1 MTRGE
6 KTTPN
11 SKPTPRQHRGRVVNR
26 RELSRQF
33 VWIELEVQGFAGA
46 APGQFVVVHC
56 ADESD
61 YVAGRAW
68 EDSGD
73 WPRAKSAE
81 LRNRVALVGRPFSIA
96 DMSEGAD
103 GSRIALQFRVLGPG
117 TSWLAEKSQVGAQL
131 RLVGPL
137 GNGFRLEGVGQAV
150 LAAGGMGL
158 APMLFLARQLR
169 GTGSRVVVLAGA
181 KSREVLPLDITEG
194 ALIDE
199 EGEPSLCCEAFSELD
214 VKVGIATDDGSA
226 GRLGQLSDS
235 LADYL
240 SRHRE
245 LCQTG
250 SVVYTCGPEAMMNK
264 VSQIAQVRQLPC
276 EVCMERYMACG
287 LGTCQSCV
295 CRQRSEGSEDGWE
308 YKLVCT
314 DGPVFDG
321 QSILW

>member
-6 KTTPN
+6 KTTP
-11 SKPTPRQHRGRVVNR
+11 SSERAPRQYRGRVVNR
-26 RELSRQF
+26 REFSAQF
-33 VWIELEVQGFAGA
+33 LWIELEAAGFAGA
-46 APGQFVVVHC
+46 GPGQFVVVHC

-81 LRNRVALVGRPFSIA
+81 LRNRVALVHRPFSIA
-96 DMSEGAD
+96 DMVDGAN
-103 GSRIALQFRVLGPG
+103 GSRLALQFRVLGPG
-117 TSWLAEKSQVGAQL
+117 TSWLAEKAQVGAQL

-137 GNGFRLEGVGQAV
+137 GKGFRMEGVRQAV
-150 LAAGGMGL
+150 LAAGGMGM

-169 GTGSRVVVLAGA
+169 RMGTEVVLLAGA
-181 KSREVLPLDITEG
+181 KTRELLPLEITAG
-194 ALIDE
+194 AVIDE
-199 EGEPSLCCEAFSELD
+199 EGEPSFCCESFTELE

-226 GRLGQLSDS
+226 GRLGLLSDS

-250 SVVYTCGPEAMMNK
+250 SVVYTCGPEAMMSK
-264 VSQIAQVRQLPC
+264 VVQTTQVHQLPC
-276 EVCMERYMACG
+276 QVCMERYMACG
-287 LGTCQSCV
+287 VGACQSCV
-295 CRQRSEGSEDGWE
+295 CRQKSERSEDGWE
-308 YKLVCT
+308 YKLVCN

>member
-6 KTTPN
+6 KTTPS

-26 RELSRQF
+26 RELSQQF

-73 WPRAKSAE
+73 WPRAMSAE
-81 LRNRVALVGRPFSIA
+81 LRSRVALMRRPFSIA
-96 DMSEGAD
+96 DMAD
-103 GSRIALQFRVLGPG
+103 GANGCRLALQFRVLGPG
-117 TSWLAEKSQVGAQL
+117 TNWLAEKAQVGAQL

-137 GNGFRLEGVGQAV
+137 GNGFRLVDVRQAV

-158 APMLFLARQLR
+158 APMLFLARELKR
-169 GTGSRVVVLAGA
+169 MGSEVVLLAGA
-181 KSREVLPLDITEG
+181 KIRELLPLEITEG
-194 ALIDE
+194 AVIDE
-199 EGEPSLCCEAFSELD
+199 EGEPSFCCESFTELE

-226 GRLGQLSDS
+226 GRLGLLSDS

-245 LCQTG
+245 LSQTG
-250 SVVYTCGPEAMMNK
+250 SVVYTCGPEAMMCK
-264 VSQIAQVRQLPC
+264 VAQIAQVHQLPC
-276 EVCMERYMACG
+276 QVCMERYMACG
-287 LGTCQSCV
+287 LGACQSCV
-295 CRQRSEGSEDGWE
+295 CRQKSQQSEDGWE
-308 YKLVCT
+308 YKLVCN